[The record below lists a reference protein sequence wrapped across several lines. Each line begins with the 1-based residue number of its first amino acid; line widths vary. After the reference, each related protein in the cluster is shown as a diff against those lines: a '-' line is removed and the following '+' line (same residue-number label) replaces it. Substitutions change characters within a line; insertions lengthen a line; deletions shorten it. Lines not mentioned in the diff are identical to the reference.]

1 MTVHSETPLYPKK
14 PFNLYR
20 FLFFFLLFLILIGVV
35 AGLSYYFGM
44 TEGSRF
50 FGFRFGFQK
59 ILSPP
64 TDTKSTPPVE
74 ISPIVVAEG
83 TEFDLV
89 QPGENTI
96 SFARHEGK
104 IVLLYRGKIYTEGKL
119 EEPVDMTTALVNY
132 RFIGLLD
139 APEWV
144 TPGAPMADEVFDLK
158 SIPGTDEFVFI
169 MRWGKNLEGGGTSPE
184 DIYHLYHYRNRDAYE
199 AHQVKVF
206 SFALENNKPFVPRLT
221 SFSKD
226 AAFAELKMFP
236 CWNCGGGIP
245 DTGLLN
251 LDSSEYKNIGPTS
264 FFEWTE
270 NGSYNF
276 KDIKEIECS
285 PEIQMGPCLE
295 KPENL
300 PMQSRSFY

>member
-1 MTVHSETPLYPKK
+1 MTGNSETPVYPKK
-14 PFNLYR
+14 TFNLYK
-20 FLFFFLLFLILIGVV
+20 FLFFFLVFLILIGLV

-50 FGFRFGFQK
+50 FGLRK
-59 ILSPP
+59 VLP
-64 TDTKSTPPVE
+64 TPAAEKTTPPVE

-83 TEFDLV
+83 TEFDLIA
-89 QPGENTI
+89 PGENTI
-96 SFARHEGK
+96 SFSRNEGK
-104 IVLLYRGKIYTEGKL
+104 IILLYRGKMYGEGKL
-119 EEPVDMTTALVNY
+119 EEPVDMATALVNY
-132 RFIGLLD
+132 RFIALLD
-139 APEWV
+139 APDWV

-158 SIPGTDEFVFI
+158 SIPGTDEFVFV
-169 MRWGKNLEGGGTSPE
+169 MRWGKKQEGGGEATE
-184 DIYHLYHYRNRDAYE
+184 DIYHLYHYHKSDAYE
-199 AHQVKVF
+199 VHQVKVY
-206 SFALENNKPFVPRLT
+206 SLALENNKPFVPRLT
-221 SFSKD
+221 SFSSD
-226 AAFAELKMFP
+226 ATFAELKMFP

-270 NGSYNF
+270 GGSYNF
-276 KDIKEIECS
+276 KEIKEIECG